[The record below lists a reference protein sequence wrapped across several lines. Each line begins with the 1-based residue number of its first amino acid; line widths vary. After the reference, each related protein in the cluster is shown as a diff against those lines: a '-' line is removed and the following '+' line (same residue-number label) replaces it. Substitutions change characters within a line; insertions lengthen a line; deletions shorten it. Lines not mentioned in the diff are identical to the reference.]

1 MKAVDYG
8 SVSFAFER
16 KAAQL
21 SSGRLDYFVA
31 GDGPPVLYLHG
42 RGGLRKTIPHIR
54 LAERFRLFLPIHP
67 GFDGTPF
74 HPGVASMP
82 ALAALHAEFIGA
94 AVGGRCDVVGH
105 SFGGWLA
112 AWLAIGHPD
121 RVDRLVLECPAG
133 LRPGGVP
140 STTVDATAV
149 ERMLYVHPER
159 QPPDDRP
166 PGSERDNRLRA
177 PHYHG
182 GMPLD
187 EALMH
192 RLGDIRSRTLLLY
205 GLEDGL
211 IPMEACHILKA
222 RVPSL
227 EIDYVADAAH
237 AIEID
242 QPEIVAGRILGFLD
256 RGTAAT

>member
-1 MKAVDYG
+1 MDYG

-16 KAAQL
+16 NTAQL

-54 LAERFRLFLPIHP
+54 LAGRFRLFLPIHP

-82 ALAALHAEFIGA
+82 ALAAVHAEFIATAIGEK
-94 AVGGRCDVVGH
+94 CDVVGH

-112 AWLAIGHPD
+112 AWLAIGHPGC
-121 RVDRLVLECPAG
+121 VDRLVRECPAG
-133 LRPGGVP
+133 LRPGGAP
-140 STTVDATAV
+140 STTVDAAAV

-166 PGSERDNRLRA
+166 SGTEQDNRLRA

-187 EALMH
+187 EALMD

-211 IPMEACHILKA
+211 IPIETCRILEA

-242 QPEIVAGRILGFLD
+242 QPDVVADRILGFF
-256 RGTAAT
+256 GCGAAAT